1 MPDFI
6 GLLSKLFSNEP
17 LERLMYMVI
26 IFIAALFL
34 LPKGY
39 VQLINEKVGIPYA
52 CHIFI
57 FAISFVLAVN
67 IQRIFLLCRFKIS
80 SYLNERQEK
89 QQTKYIHQVID
100 SLTEGQRKILITA
113 LSRQYS
119 VIHENRQNSDIKA
132 LVDFGVLI
140 PQQGQLLPHEN
151 PYSVLYVS
159 EIYWA
164 FLMSRWNAYSGEL
177 N

>member
-39 VQLINEKVGIPYA
+39 AQLVNEKVGIPYA
-52 CHIFI
+52 CHILI

-67 IQRIFLLCRFKIS
+67 IQRIFLLCRLKIS
-80 SYLNERQEK
+80 LYLNERQEK
-89 QQTKYIHQVID
+89 QQTKYIHRVID
-100 SLTEGQRKILITA
+100 SLTEGQRKILIIA
-113 LSRQYS
+113 LSRQYP
-119 VIHENRQNSDIKA
+119 VIHESRQNSDIKT
-132 LVDFGVLI
+132 LVDLDVLI

-151 PYSVLYVS
+151 PHSVLHVS
-159 EIYWA
+159 EIYWP